1 MEKNRKYIVLT
12 ILVAMVAVAG
22 YLNRNYNDGL
32 PVVSEETAAETAGE
46 ATMVSAKAEK
56 PKQETKAAES
66 DALKDAKTA
75 KDTSRSR
82 AMELLN
88 SIINDEN
95 SGNENRE
102 KATAELA
109 QMSKN
114 MEAEGV
120 IEGILKTKGFEKSV
134 VFITN
139 GIATVA
145 VKSDKSL
152 SASDVA
158 KIQDVVKNNGNISG
172 EKITI
177 TQVK

>member
-1 MEKNRKYIVLT
+1 MERNRKYIVLT

-22 YLNRNYNDGL
+22 YLNRSYNDITPG
-32 PVVSEETAAETAGE
+32 VSEETSAGAPGE
-46 ATMVSAKAEK
+46 ATMVNASVKTE
-56 PKQETKAAES
+56 QTET
-66 DALKDAKTA
+66 DALKEARESREA
-75 KDTSRSR
+75 SRSR

-88 SIINDEN
+88 SIINDDKTDSEN
-95 SGNENRE
+95 KE
-102 KATAELA
+102 KATAELT
-109 QMSKN
+109 QMAAN
-114 MEAEGV
+114 MEAEGI
-120 IEGILKTKGFEKSV
+120 IEGVLKTKGFDKSV

-152 SASDVA
+152 SAADVA
-158 KIQDVVKNNGNISG
+158 KIQDAIKSNGNISG

>member
-22 YLNRNYNDGL
+22 YLNWSYNEPGKMQ
-32 PVVSEETAAETAGE
+32 VTEETAAYGE
-46 ATMVSAKAEK
+46 ATMVNAKV
-56 PKQETKAAES
+56 ETSPAKV
-66 DALKDAKTA
+66 DALKEARDSKNTA
-75 KDTSRSR
+75 RSK
-82 AMELLN
+82 AMEMLN
-88 SIINDEN
+88 TVINDEATDKTN
-95 SGNENRE
+95 KE
-102 KATAELA
+102 KASAELVA
-109 QMSKN
+109 MSSN

-120 IEGILKTKGFEKSV
+120 IEGILKTKGFEDSV

-145 VKSDKSL
+145 VKCEKNL
-152 SASDVA
+152 TAAEVA
-158 KIQDVVKNNGNISG
+158 KIQDAVKSNAKVSG